1 MSSIMVPSCSGRIF
15 APALPPVQLTSIGT
29 RHRKAALSVCRLPER
44 IEASFQHRSSE
55 RLSRREGL
63 TIRAAAAAEGQ
74 GFASDAGQPE
84 QAKGWLAKQSESF
97 NSLLHPFSDKAINAK
112 LLALCL
118 AQALCSVA
126 TLIHDTYLPI
136 YLQDVLGL
144 SNSKI
149 GNLQAL
155 AQFLSNASKSL
166 SGTLADILSPSRM
179 IIFGTLLTTLNKP
192 MFAASGYIYATFG
205 TVITLYWVTAGKV
218 FDRMSKGVR
227 EAPGKALIGELAAA
241 SGDRPEGAFG
251 LRQAMATAGALVGA
265 SIAGLAYKLSGQ
277 NYTVTFALA
286 TVPATLA
293 LLLTISAFSDT
304 AKSQA
309 AAKKLAKEAKA
320 AAADADEIQL
330 SLVQKAKALAGA
342 LQPAYWQALIVV
354 SLLYFARFDASFITL
369 RARTVMSRAQLPL
382 LTSVIMVTQAFI
394 SAPAGIRAKRSIK
407 DRNQVLLFGYAAMIA
422 ADLTFAFLP
431 TVYGMLIG
439 AAFVGVHMALTHG
452 VTLGMVASYIPATEV
467 EGIGRITGTCWSF
480 TDFIFGVILAYSNS
494 VAGRLSDIS
503 VRANSGNIGCFLG
516 GTVATLLSGL
526 ALVAFTSFGSLGKEE
541 ALTTKPKKA
550 T

>member
-1 MSSIMVPSCSGRIF
+1 MGPATLHKLVFSSWS
-15 APALPPVQLTSIGT
+15 
-29 RHRKAALSVCRLPER
+29 K
-44 IEASFQHRSSE
+44 
-55 RLSRREGL
+55 LSRR
-63 TIRAAAAAEGQ
+63 TSITTAAAAIN
-74 GFASDAGQPE
+74 ASDDGDLKPS
-84 QAKGWLAKQSESF
+84 KGWLAQQRE
-97 NSLLHPFSDKAINAK
+97 NVDSLLHPFSDKAINAK

-144 SNSKI
+144 TNTKI

-155 AQFLSNASKSL
+155 AQFLSNASKSV

-192 MFAASGYIYATFG
+192 MFAGSGYIYATFG

-227 EAPGKALIGELAAA
+227 EAPGKALIGEMAAA

-265 SIAGLAYKLSGQ
+265 SVAGLAYKLSGQ
-277 NYTVTFALA
+277 NYTITFALA
-286 TVPATLA
+286 TIPATLA
-293 LLLTISAFSDT
+293 LLLTISAFGDS
-304 AKSQA
+304 AKA
-309 AAKKLAKEAKA
+309 AGAAKKAAREAKA
-320 AAADADEIQL
+320 AASGGVAEVQL
-330 SLVQKAKALAGA
+330 SLVEKGRALVGA

-369 RARTVMSRAQLPL
+369 RARTVMSKAQLPL
-382 LTSVIMVTQAFI
+382 LTSIIMVVQAFL

-407 DRNQVLLFGYAAMIA
+407 DRNQVLLLGYAAMIA
-422 ADLTFAFLP
+422 ADLCFALVP
-431 TVYGMLIG
+431 SVVGMFGGSL
-439 AAFVGVHMALTHG
+439 FVGVHMALTHG

-480 TDFIFGVILAYSNS
+480 TDFVFGIILAYSNS
-494 VAGRLSDIS
+494 VAGRLSDIT
-503 VRANSGNIGCFLG
+503 VAARAGNIGCFLG
-516 GTVATLLSGL
+516 GTLATLLSAT
-526 ALVAFTSFGSLGKEE
+526 ALILFTQFGSLGKED
-541 ALTTKPKKA
+541 ALTTRKPAKA
-550 T
+550 

>member
-1 MSSIMVPSCSGRIF
+1 MSSIMVPSTSGRVLAQPRPIVHINAF
-15 APALPPVQLTSIGT
+15 CTRQAPANSLFCSIQS
-29 RHRKAALSVCRLPER
+29 RSKARV
-44 IEASFQHRSSE
+44 QHRLVKQE
-55 RLSRREGL
+55 ARRQGL

-74 GFASDAGQPE
+74 GFASDEGDKA
-84 QAKGWLAKQSESF
+84 QAEGWLARQSKSINE
-97 NSLLHPFSDKAINAK
+97 LLHPFSDKAINAK
-112 LLALCL
+112 LLSLCL

-192 MFAASGYIYATFG
+192 MFAASGFMYATFG
-205 TVITLYWVTAGKV
+205 TVVTLYWVTAGKV

-309 AAKKLAKEAKA
+309 AAKKIAKEAKA

-330 SLVQKAKALAGA
+330 TFMQKAQALKGA
-342 LQPAYWQALIVV
+342 LKPAYWQALIVV

-369 RARTVMSRAQLPL
+369 RARTVMSKAQLPL

-394 SAPAGIRAKRSIK
+394 SAPAGIRAKRSLK
-407 DRNQVLLFGYAAMIA
+407 DRNQVLLLGYAAMIA
-422 ADLTFAFLP
+422 ADLTFAFMP
-431 TVYGMLIG
+431 TVYGMLTG

-452 VTLGMVASYIPATEV
+452 VTLGMVASYIPATEIK
-467 EGIGRITGTCWSF
+467 GIGRITGTCWSF
-480 TDFIFGVILAYSNS
+480 TDFIFGIILAYSNS

-516 GTVATLLSGL
+516 GTVATLLSAA
-526 ALVAFTSFGSLGKEE
+526 ALILFTQFGALGKEE
-541 ALTTKPKKA
+541 ALTVKPKKA
-550 T
+550 